1 MDINKNHKKMSITD
15 WHANVHLYKHIEM
28 NKQEAAA
35 NKGMD
40 RELFVMDMDK
50 GHLLQQRK
58 MYMRNVRI

>member
-1 MDINKNHKKMSITD
+1 
-15 WHANVHLYKHIEM
+15 M

-58 MYMRNVRI
+58 MYMRIVLI